1 LTFSGE
7 KWEQVATPKCSRSK
21 GTMRRQGGVELT
33 ASGFATG
40 QALVTS
46 PGSTSHQLY
55 WEQGLLLNFSKGQ
68 FSLL

>member
-1 LTFSGE
+1 
-7 KWEQVATPKCSRSK
+7 
-21 GTMRRQGGVELT
+21 MRRQGGVELT